1 MHVNVYL
8 EMFSLTRTIH
18 MQEMMTC
25 FFHTPFCLC
34 LMSVA
39 SDYEYRDIAMESVD
53 AAGESGRG
61 RRRTILVDTDFRAQL
76 KIPPLRQQYTLRVQL
91 FPPALVGGSQ
101 AVAEHFDCHVQGYQM
116 IIEEE
121 RVGFAIIEES

>member
-18 MQEMMTC
+18 MQEMLTC
-25 FFHTPFCLC
+25 FSRTPFCFC
-34 LMSVA
+34 LMSA
-39 SDYEYRDIAMESVD
+39 ARDYEYRDIAMESVD

-61 RRRTILVDTDFRAQL
+61 RRRRILVDTDFKAQFE
-76 KIPPLRQQYTLRVQL
+76 IPPLRQQYTLLVQL
-91 FPPALVGGSQ
+91 FPTAFVGGSQ

-116 IIEEE
+116 LIEEE
-121 RVGFAIIEES
+121 RVGFATIEES